1 MSALAATGGS
11 PDGGV
16 PSRLIMR
23 LSPIDVKFSPVEMS
37 LLMQLAGWI
46 VLWVY
51 CLESFSI
58 FYTKSIA
65 NSEVQTL
72 EPFLAEALI
81 FRD

>member
-51 CLESFSI
+51 CLHFLGI
-58 FYTKSIA
+58 FNFCFHHA
-65 NSEVQTL
+65 VCCLSEQ
-72 EPFLAEALI
+72 PCS
-81 FRD
+81 

>member
-37 LLMQLAGWI
+37 LLMQLAG
-46 VLWVY
+46 
-51 CLESFSI
+51 
-58 FYTKSIA
+58 
-65 NSEVQTL
+65 
-72 EPFLAEALI
+72 
-81 FRD
+81 